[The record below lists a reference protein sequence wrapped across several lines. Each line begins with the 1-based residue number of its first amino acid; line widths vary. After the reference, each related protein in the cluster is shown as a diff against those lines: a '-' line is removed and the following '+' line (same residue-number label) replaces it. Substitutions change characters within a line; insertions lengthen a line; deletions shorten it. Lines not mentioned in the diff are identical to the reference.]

1 MQSFWAFWEANRT
14 GILIGIVGTLIGGI
28 FTVIVLALLRDLLKH
43 VAQKLWGWLV
53 ASLHGQGARFRGRY
67 LKAMAE
73 RHGRLRLIGIYN
85 QGDLHP
91 PRLREVFISLRVAA
105 GQGDGPKMG
114 WGEALGPDRKRVVI
128 LGAPGAGKTTLLDY
142 LVLVLAGE
150 VKHPLRAALG
160 NPIPL
165 VARLRELGTP
175 GKADLMS
182 LLRGSVPLTDIPDGY
197 PKRWLRKGGCAV
209 LLDGLDEVLD
219 EVRHERVVEEIKRLA
234 LEFPDNLF
242 VVTCRLAG
250 WHSQLS
256 DVGFQTFEVQE
267 LDADDIRQFLA
278 VWYREVLRAK
288 DVNLLGPRPQKGQ
301 IQAAE
306 ERARIAAGQNAE
318 NLWTALSKNEN
329 LLRIAR
335 TPLLLSLVTL
345 VHYYRVADLP
355 KGRAELY
362 SDCLRIL
369 LELWDKSR
377 QVLQVAG
384 PTLKE
389 KLMVLRAIAFHYLE
403 NGLLEADLPTLER
416 LVVPLLP
423 KINVA
428 IEAEALVRQI
438 EERSGVL
445 VELALGRYGFAH
457 RALHDALAADWIGE
471 HERDEL
477 LLAHVGE
484 ERWREVILI
493 AAGRAPAARARALVE
508 ALLQSDAEGYEEGAA
523 LQVAGLAL
531 AEDIQLGDDLR
542 GQVRQRLIERLS
554 REEAAGTFGR
564 LASALLA
571 GDPEAARDWMKETL
585 GGEKD
590 PLRRKRLL
598 DLLPGLGEAHGRS
611 ILPVLGR
618 MVGDSTADPGTR
630 TEATLALAKM
640 GISPEKGIWDALGV
654 ARESGDE
661 RLKAAATWAWCELG
675 RFAELGLVK
684 VPAGEF
690 FMGSREGEGLERE
703 KPQHTLYLPTYY
715 LGRAPVTVRD
725 YRGFL
730 VAKVRKVEA
739 LVAFEKANRE
749 AEHPVVEVSWPDALA
764 YARWHGMGLP
774 SEAEW
779 EKGARGTDGRTYP
792 WGNEWQTGR
801 ANTWD
806 FEARTLLDR
815 LRWRR
820 WRRTTPVGQFS
831 PLGDSPYG
839 CADMAGNVWEWT
851 RSVWGPE
858 IEKAEFGYLYVAND
872 GRENLESLSR
882 RVVRG
887 GAFRPARGDVR
898 CAVRNWSSPDTRND
912 VIGFRVFVSPF
923 RSGL

>member
-28 FTVIVLALLRDLLKH
+28 FTVIVLALLRDLIKH
-43 VAQKLWGWLV
+43 VAQRLWGWLV

-175 GKADLMS
+175 GKDDLMS

-197 PKRWLRKGGCAV
+197 PKRWLRKGGCAL

-256 DVGFQTFEVQE
+256 DVGFQTFEVQV

-403 NGLLEADLPTLER
+403 NDLLEADLPTLER
-416 LVVPLLP
+416 LVAPLLP

-445 VELALGRYGFAH
+445 VELAIGRYGFAH
-457 RALHDALAADWIGE
+457 RALHDALAADWIVE
-471 HERDEL
+471 HDRDEL
-477 LLAHVGE
+477 LCTFAGQ

-493 AAGRAPAARARALVE
+493 AAGRVPEARAHELMK
-508 ALLQSDAEGYEEGAA
+508 ALLASDAAGAGECAA
-523 LQVAGLAL
+523 LQIAGLAL
-531 AEDIQLGDDLR
+531 AEDIPLGDDLR

-564 LASALLA
+564 LAGSLLA
-571 GDPEAARDWMKETL
+571 GDPEVARDWMKETL

-590 PLRRKRLL
+590 PQRRKRLL
-598 DLLPGLGEAHGRS
+598 DLLPALGEVHVRPLLPLVGR
-611 ILPVLGR
+611 I
-618 MVGDSTADPGTR
+618 VGDSTAGG
-630 TEATLALAKM
+630 EARVDAALALAQV
-640 GISPEKGIWDALGV
+640 GIAPASEVWDALDE
-654 ARESGDE
+654 ARTHGDE
-661 RLKAAATWAWCELG
+661 RLKAATTWAWCELG
-675 RFAELGLVK
+675 RASDLGLVQ

-690 FMGSREGEGLERE
+690 LMGSEEGGADDDE
-703 KPQHTLYLPTYY
+703 KPQHVLYLPTFY
-715 LGRAPVTVRD
+715 LGKFPVTVSQFRAFQAVSGW
-725 YRGFL
+725 R
-730 VAKVRKVEA
+730 VEGDHS
-739 LVAFEKANRE
+739 VYFEGVNQQPD
-749 AEHPVVEVSWPDALA
+749 HPVVLCSWHDALA
-764 YARWHGMGLP
+764 YARWRGMGLP

-779 EKGARGTDGRTYP
+779 EKGARGADGRMYP
-792 WGNEWQTGR
+792 WGNVWVSGR
-801 ANTWD
+801 ANCGEREERRPRWWQ
-806 FEARTLLDR
+806 R
-815 LRWRR
+815 LRGLGAVHG
-820 WRRTTPVGQFS
+820 TTPVGKFS
-831 PLGDSPYG
+831 PDGDSPYG

-851 RSVWGPE
+851 RSGFADYP
-858 IEKAEFGYLYVAND
+858 YVAND
-872 GRENLESLSR
+872 GWEHLGVPSR
-882 RVVRG
+882 RVLRG
-887 GAFRPARGDVR
+887 GAFYFAPGLVR
-898 CAVRNWSSPDTRND
+898 CAVRDWSVPVFRGVS
-912 VIGFRVFVSPF
+912 IGFRVVVSPF
-923 RSGL
+923 RSEL